1 MSGRMKENRQH
12 WFTKSKSY
20 QSNLIACY
28 KWQDLYMG
36 REHWV
41 SFILASRSKA
51 GLPSGE
57 PKQTGGKSWQEPC
70 EVQQGPQPYPI
81 SGKEELLMM
90 SWYRLE
96 MDCCGSALGVLIGSK
111 LCMRWWYDFVPW
123 VAWTGAWLVWG
134 KRLFLLTQNLLDRV

>member
-1 MSGRMKENRQH
+1 MSGRMKENNQH
-12 WFTKSKSY
+12 GFTKSKSY

-41 SFILASRSKA
+41 SFILASSSKA

-70 EVQQGPQPYPI
+70 EVQQGPQPYPV
-81 SGKEELLMM
+81 SGKEELLMLIDGLLWI
-90 SWYRLE
+90 SP
-96 MDCCGSALGVLIGSK
+96 GSPGRKQAVHEVVVWLCALGGMNRGMTCLREKVIPLDSEFVR
-111 LCMRWWYDFVPW
+111 LCL
-123 VAWTGAWLVWG
+123 G
-134 KRLFLLTQNLLDRV
+134 